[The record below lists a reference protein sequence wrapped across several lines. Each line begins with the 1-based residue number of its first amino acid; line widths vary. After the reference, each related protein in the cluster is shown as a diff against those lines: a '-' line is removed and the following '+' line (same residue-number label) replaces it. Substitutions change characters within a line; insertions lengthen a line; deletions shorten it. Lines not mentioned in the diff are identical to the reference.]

1 MAKTRAKTTRKRP
14 SKPAAKAPAQ
24 VVRVVRARYD
34 AAQTTHDNA
43 RHWAASDA
51 LSAAAANAKGV
62 REIIKRRA
70 RYETANNGIAHGIV
84 GTLANDIVGT
94 GPRWQIAGNRDALLP
109 LVRAWQRWSD
119 EINLADKLR
128 TMRRA
133 QCVDGEAF
141 AVIATNRGLRS
152 AVQLDVMPI
161 DSDRVTDDTLS
172 FDPTY
177 ADGIQYDAFGNPV
190 TYRVLNYHPTEA
202 SLSPPSE
209 MATNWPARNVIHLF
223 KADRPGQLRGI
234 SELVSTL
241 GLFAELRRYTLA
253 VLAAAETAADF
264 AWFLKSTSP
273 EIQAS
278 DATPFDTVEIER
290 RMGQVLPAGWDVSQ
304 LKAEQPTTAYSDFRF
319 NLVGEAARPLH
330 MPVNV
335 AMADSSKSSYA
346 SSRMDHI
353 PYERAIRIDR
363 DMIDRRALDKIAYA
377 WLDEAALIPGLLP
390 AGLPPFSEWDWKWVW
405 PGFENSDPTKDANA
419 TGSRLLQHT
428 TTLRDEYEKDGED
441 WVEQL
446 QQRAQEIALM
456 NELGIPMTTQS
467 GAVIGE
473 QQQGAGAN
481 A

>member
-1 MAKTRAKTTRKRP
+1 MAKARAKKPTSKRTP
-14 SKPAAKAPAQ
+14 KAKAAAPVQ

-34 AAQTTHDNA
+34 AAQSTHDNA
-43 RHWAASDA
+43 RHWAAADA
-51 LSAAAANAKGV
+51 LSAAAANSKGV
-62 REIIKRRA
+62 REVIKRRS

-84 GTLANDIVGT
+84 GTLANDVVGT
-94 GPRWQIAGNRDALLP
+94 GPRWQMAGSRDALLP
-109 LVRAWQRWSD
+109 LVRAWQRWAD
-119 EINLADKLR
+119 EVNLADKLR

-133 QCVDGEAF
+133 QCVDGETF

-152 AVQLDVMPI
+152 PVQLDVIPV
-161 DSDRVTDDTLS
+161 DSDRVTDDTIS
-172 FDPTY
+172 FDSTY
-177 ADGIQYDAFGNPV
+177 SDGIQYDAFGNPV
-190 TYRVLNYHPTEA
+190 TYRILNYHPTE
-202 SLSPPSE
+202 SYIGRGIES
-209 MATNWPARNVIHLF
+209 ATNWPARNVIHLF

-234 SELVSTL
+234 SEIVSTL

-273 EIQAS
+273 DIAAS
-278 DATPFDTVEIER
+278 EATPFDTVDIER

-304 LKAEQPTTAYSDFRF
+304 LKAEQPTTAYTDFRF

-335 AMADSSKSSYA
+335 AMADSSRSSYA

-363 DMIDRRALDKIAYA
+363 DMIDRVALDKIAYA
-377 WLDEAALIPGLLP
+377 WLDEAALIPGLIP

-405 PGFENSDPTKDANA
+405 PGFEHSDPTKDATA
-419 TGSRLLQHT
+419 TASRLMQHT
-428 TTLRDEYEKDGED
+428 TTLRDVYETSGED
-441 WVEQL
+441 WRDKI
-446 QQRAQEIALM
+446 QQRAEEIALM

-473 QQQGAGAN
+473 QQGADAN

>member
-1 MAKTRAKTTRKRP
+1 M
-14 SKPAAKAPAQ
+14 
-24 VVRVVRARYD
+24 RVVRARYD

-43 RHWAASDA
+43 RHWAAADA
-51 LSAAAANAKGV
+51 LSGAAANTKAV

-84 GTLANDIVGT
+84 GTLANDVIST
-94 GPRWQIAGNRDALLP
+94 GPRWQIAGNRETLLP
-109 LVRAWQRWSD
+109 LVRTWQRWAD

-152 AVQLDVMPI
+152 PVQLDLVPV
-161 DSDRVTDDTLS
+161 DSDRVTDDALT

-177 ADGIQYDAFGNPV
+177 ADGIQFDVFGNPV
-190 TYRVLNYHPTEA
+190 SYRVLNYHP
-202 SLSPPSE
+202 SE
-209 MATNWPARNVIHLF
+209 FSVTATNGLATTYDARNVIHLF
-223 KADRPGQLRGI
+223 KCDRPGQIRGI
-234 SELVSTL
+234 SEIVSTL

-273 EIQAS
+273 EIAAS
-278 DATPFDTVEIER
+278 EATPFDTVDIER

-335 AMADSSKSSYA
+335 AMADSSRSSYA

-363 DMIDRRALDKIAYA
+363 DMIDRVALDKIAYA
-377 WLDEAALIPGLLP
+377 WLDEAALVPGLIP
-390 AGLPPFSEWDWKWVW
+390 AGLPPFNEWDWSWVW
-405 PGFENSDPTKDANA
+405 QGFEHSDPTKAASA
-419 TGSRLLQHT
+419 TATELTLHT
-428 TTLRDEYEKDGED
+428 TTLRDQYESQGLD
-441 WVEQL
+441 WREQI
-446 QQRAQEIALM
+446 QQRAEEIALM
-456 NELGIPMTTQS
+456 RELGIPLATQS

-473 QQQGAGAN
+473 DNTTGGGGNGQGT
-481 A
+481 